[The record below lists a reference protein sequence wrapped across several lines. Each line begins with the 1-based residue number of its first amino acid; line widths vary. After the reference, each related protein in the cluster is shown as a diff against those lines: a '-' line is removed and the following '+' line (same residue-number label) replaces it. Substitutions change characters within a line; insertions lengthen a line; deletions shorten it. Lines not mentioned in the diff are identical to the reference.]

1 MAAPVS
7 SRPEF
12 RLQRVRTFL
21 SKEGE
26 LNYPAHF
33 KPTKAEIDAGFGI
46 PEQPA

>member
-12 RLQRVRTFL
+12 RLQRFRTFL
-21 SKEGE
+21 PKEGE

-46 PEQPA
+46 LEQPA